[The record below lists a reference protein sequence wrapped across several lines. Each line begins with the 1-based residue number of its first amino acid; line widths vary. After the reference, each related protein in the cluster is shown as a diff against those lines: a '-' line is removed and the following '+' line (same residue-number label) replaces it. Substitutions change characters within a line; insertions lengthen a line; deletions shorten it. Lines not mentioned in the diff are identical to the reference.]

1 MATKGLKYPVYAI
14 YSSNAYTNGAVLGK
28 AMDASAKYNFDSA
41 RLDADDA
48 LQETDKSFLDG
59 TVTIG
64 VYGMA
69 LATRAILMGH
79 SASSPNDGLT
89 GNVADVSPYVGLG
102 YYGKSTNG
110 YTAIFYTKVQFG
122 DPADE
127 FATRKDKTEFKTPTL
142 DGTIMKDD
150 DGDWICIEEFALEAD
165 AVAWLNGKV
174 GISSTPS
181 TGLSGLV
188 LTGAGGTLSPS
199 FGAAVRY
206 YTFGGV
212 TGISFTVTPTAASH
226 TIKLYVNDVYVQ
238 DVVSGAASAAIAMAS
253 VGTKKVKLVAYQ
265 SGKASQTT
273 EIVVVKTA

>member
-1 MATKGLKYPVYAI
+1 M
-14 YSSNAYTNGAVLGK
+14 LGK

-41 RLDADDA
+41 RIDADDA

-64 VYGMA
+64 VYGMT

-89 GNVADVSPYVGLG
+89 GNVADVAPFVGIG

-110 YTAIFYTKVQFG
+110 WTAIFYTKVQFG

-127 FATRKDKTEFKTPTL
+127 FATRKDRTEFKTPTL
-142 DGTIMKDD
+142 EGALMKDD
-150 DGDWICIEEFALEAD
+150 DGDWIAIEEFALEAD
-165 AVAWLNGKV
+165 AIAWLNAKV

-181 TGLSGLV
+181 AGLSALAV
-188 LTGAGGTLSPS
+188 TGTGGTISPA

-206 YTFGGV
+206 YTFGGL
-212 TGISFTVTPTAASH
+212 TGVNFTVTPTAAGH
-226 TIKLYVNDVYVQ
+226 TIKMYVNDDYVQ
-238 DVVSGAASAAIAMAS
+238 DIISGSASAAVAMSAI
-253 VGTKKVKLVAYQ
+253 GTKKVKLVAYE